1 MWRPLVRSAP
11 MEHSSVGEDP
21 PPRPSRKKLY
31 LLLTPIVVLTALA
44 YVADFTW
51 AALDDEHPLW
61 LIALNTRKR
70 YLAIVVPHTDPIP
83 FYLVGTIRQVMSDP
97 LFFLLGRW
105 YGESGVRWLERKM
118 GEGGSVV
125 RFMERGFA
133 KASWPMVAIF
143 PNALICMLAGASAMP
158 VWLFL
163 LLNVGGTFAAMVV
176 LRVFGTAFGS
186 PITAFSSFV
195 NDYRVPILVL
205 SGVLV
210 ALNIALNRKK
220 GTSDLES
227 VAKLER
233 ELEEEAA
240 RDD

>member
-1 MWRPLVRSAP
+1 MEPRSAAP
-11 MEHSSVGEDP
+11 GTSP
-21 PPRPSRKKLY
+21 PDRRKLY
-31 LLLTPIVVLTALA
+31 LLLTPIIVLTALA

-70 YLAIVVPHTDPIP
+70 YLAIVVPHTDPVS
-83 FYLVGTIRQVMSDP
+83 FYLVGTIRQVISDP

-105 YGESGVRWLERKM
+105 YGDAGVRWLERKM
-118 GEGGSVV
+118 GEGGGMV

-133 KASWPMVAIF
+133 KASWPMIAIF

-158 VWLFL
+158 VWLFFV
-163 LLNVGGTFAAMVV
+163 LNIGGTFAAMVV
-176 LRVFGTAFGS
+176 LRVFGNVFGS

-195 NDYRVPILVL
+195 NHYRLPILLV

-210 ALNIALNRKK
+210 AVNIALNKKK
-220 GTSDLES
+220 GTSDLTS
-227 VAKLER
+227 VGELER
-233 ELEEEAA
+233 ELAEESAK
-240 RDD
+240 DDSGRSDPA

>member
-1 MWRPLVRSAP
+1 
-11 MEHSSVGEDP
+11 MEPGTADAAAAETPD
-21 PPRPSRKKLY
+21 RRRLY

-70 YLAIVVPHTDPIP
+70 YLALVVPHTDPIP
-83 FYLVGTIRQVMSDP
+83 YYIVGTLRQVISDP

-105 YGESGVRWLERKM
+105 YGDSGVRWLERKM

-133 KASWPMVAIF
+133 KAAWPMVAIF

-163 LLNVGGTFAAMVV
+163 ILNVGGTFAAMVV

-186 PITAFSSFV
+186 PITAFSGFV
-195 NDYRVPILVL
+195 NDYRVPILVV
-205 SGVLV
+205 SGLLV
-210 ALNIALNRKK
+210 AVNIALNRKK
-220 GTSDLES
+220 GTSDLAS
-227 VAKLER
+227 VAELER
-233 ELEEEAA
+233 QLDEAATDEAVEEE
-240 RDD
+240 RPPT